1 MSQKEELDY
10 FWGFISR
17 SVERIIACLEGLSE
31 EEMNW
36 RPIDN
41 ANSLFVLA
49 THILGNVEEN
59 ILGLLCGQTVHRKRD
74 QEFAARGTSMEN
86 ILVKWRDLQGR
97 IIQSLQ
103 DLPEAELERKR
114 EHPRRGQLSGREV
127 LIVVARHAAEHM
139 GHAELTRDLLFVH
152 KGKPLAPRQY

>member
-17 SVERIIACLEGLSE
+17 SIERIIACLDGLSE

-36 RPIDN
+36 RPIEN
-41 ANSLFVLA
+41 ANSLYVLV
-49 THILGNVEEN
+49 THTLGNVEEN
-59 ILGLLCGQTVHRKRD
+59 ILGLLCGQTVHRIRD
-74 QEFAARGTSMEN
+74 EEFAARGRSMET

-97 IIQSLQ
+97 IILGLQ
-103 DLPEAELERKR
+103 DLPEGELEHKR

-139 GHAELTRDLLFVH
+139 GQAELTRDLLFVE
-152 KGKPLAPRQY
+152 KGKTLPPRQY